1 MAILDRDSS
10 IRLERIIEETST
22 VYSLPLFYERLN
34 EVINHPKSSIAD
46 ISRII
51 TEDQGLTVKLLK
63 LANSPMFGYY
73 AKIESITKAVTIIGT
88 QPLRDLALAVSVMD
102 VFRNIP
108 EELMN
113 MRSFWHHCIS
123 CGTIARNL
131 AIYLH
136 ERNVERFFVAGML
149 HDIGQLILCTS
160 IPDVVGAM
168 IEECRA
174 QETIYYEEEKKC
186 LGFDH
191 TDIGASLLSKWK
203 IPAAILDPVACHH
216 KPAAAEQYP
225 LETAVVHLSDIICQ
239 AMQWGR
245 TGAQVVP
252 PLDEAAWERINIPV
266 SILGVIL
273 KQSELQLEDAMAILA

>member
-1 MAILDRDSS
+1 MATLNRDSS
-10 IRLERIIEETST
+10 LRLEKIIEETST
-22 VYSLPLFYERLN
+22 VYSLPYFYERLN
-34 EVINHPKSSIAD
+34 EVINHPKTSIDD
-46 ISRII
+46 IARII
-51 TEDQGLTVKLLK
+51 IEDQGLTVKLLK

-73 AKIESITKAVTIIGT
+73 AKIESIAKAVTIIGT

-102 VFRNIP
+102 IFQNIP

-113 MRSFWHHCIS
+113 MRSFWRHSIS
-123 CGTIARNL
+123 CGAIARNL

-160 IPDVVGAM
+160 IPDVVNG
-168 IEECRA
+168 IIGECKA
-174 QETIYYEEEKKC
+174 QESIFHEEEKKC

-191 TDIGASLLSKWK
+191 ADIGAALLSKWK

-225 LETAVVHLSDIICQ
+225 LEAAVVHLSDIICQ
-239 AMQWGR
+239 AMQLGR

-252 PLDEAAWERINIPV
+252 PLDEAAWKRINIPV
-266 SILGVIL
+266 NILGVIL
-273 KQSELQLEDAMAILA
+273 KQSESQLEDALAIVT

>member
-10 IRLERIIEETST
+10 LRLEKIIEETST
-22 VYSLPLFYERLN
+22 VYSLPYFYERLN
-34 EVINHPKSSIAD
+34 EVINHPKTSIDD
-46 ISRII
+46 IAKII

-73 AKIESITKAVTIIGT
+73 AKIESIAKAVTIIGT

-102 VFRNIP
+102 IFKNIP

-113 MRSFWHHCIS
+113 MRSFWRHSIS
-123 CGTIARNL
+123 CGAIARNF

-160 IPDVVGAM
+160 IPDVVSAM
-168 IEECRA
+168 IEECKA
-174 QETIYYEEEKKC
+174 QESIFYEEEKKC

-191 TDIGASLLSKWK
+191 TDIGAALLSKWK
-203 IPAAILDPVACHH
+203 IPTAILDPVACHH
-216 KPAAAEQYP
+216 RPAAAEQYP
-225 LETAVVHLSDIICQ
+225 LEAAVVHLSDIICQ
-239 AMQWGR
+239 AMQLGR

-252 PLDEAAWERINIPV
+252 PLDETAWKRINIPV
-266 SILGVIL
+266 NILGVII
-273 KQSELQLEDAMAILA
+273 KQSESQLEDALAIVT

>member
-10 IRLERIIEETST
+10 LRLEKIIEETST
-22 VYSLPLFYERLN
+22 VYSLPYFYERLN
-34 EVINHPKSSIAD
+34 EVINHPKTSIDD
-46 ISRII
+46 IARII
-51 TEDQGLTVKLLK
+51 IEDQGLTVKLLK

-73 AKIESITKAVTIIGT
+73 AKIESIAKAVTIIGT

-102 VFRNIP
+102 IFKNIP

-113 MRSFWHHCIS
+113 MRSFWRHSIS
-123 CGTIARNL
+123 CGAIARNF

-160 IPDVVGAM
+160 IPDVVSAM
-168 IEECRA
+168 IEECKA
-174 QETIYYEEEKKC
+174 QESIFYEEEKKC

-191 TDIGASLLSKWK
+191 TDIGAALLSKWK
-203 IPAAILDPVACHH
+203 IPTAILDPVACHH
-216 KPAAAEQYP
+216 KPAASEQYP
-225 LETAVVHLSDIICQ
+225 LEAAVVHLSDIICQ
-239 AMQWGR
+239 AMQLGR

-252 PLDEAAWERINIPV
+252 PLDETAWKRINIPV
-266 SILGVIL
+266 NILGVII
-273 KQSELQLEDAMAILA
+273 KQSESQLEDALAIVT